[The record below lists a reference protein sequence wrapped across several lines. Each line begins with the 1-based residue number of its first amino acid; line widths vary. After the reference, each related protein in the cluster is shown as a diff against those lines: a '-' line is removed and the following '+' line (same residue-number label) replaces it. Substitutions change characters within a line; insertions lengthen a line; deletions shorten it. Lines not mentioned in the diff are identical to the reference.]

1 MTAAQGGSSLAAQ
14 TARTLA
20 IAFGVFIVIAA
31 AGIIWF
37 MMVPMARRSAEDLAA
52 LMMLSA
58 QTWTELPPQTRSAFE
73 DELVR
78 EHNLWLQ
85 ADVSTPL
92 PVHAHYYPYM
102 SFLEE
107 ALSRHS
113 GRAIHIKIT
122 NWEENWFWVELPV
135 GKRIIRVGFPQSR
148 IQVQP
153 PLAGL
158 VVLLAGIALSLL
170 TARLL
175 ARRIAGPL
183 AQLSAAAASVGQG
196 DAPGLLP
203 ESGPQELAQLA
214 RSFNRMAREVRELLA
229 NRTTLLAGISHDLRS
244 PLARMRVALEMLPPD
259 TDAKLSA
266 RLQTDLE
273 EMNRLIGTFLELA
286 RGLQREEAQDLELQ
300 EIIGQLAA
308 DIGADAARI
317 EVRDCDCRVRAGP
330 IALHRILSNLIENAV
345 RYGEGRPIT
354 VVCRQ
359 SAESVGIAVLDL
371 GPGIPQDELEA
382 VFRPF
387 HRLET
392 SRSQATGGSGLGLA
406 IARQLAD
413 ANGWHLSLHARTGGG
428 LEARLELPAPDAA
441 TATT

>member
-1 MTAAQGGSSLAAQ
+1 MTAAQGGGSLAAQ

-20 IAFGVFIVIAA
+20 IAFGVFIVIAV

-52 LMMLSA
+52 LMVLSA

-85 ADVSTPL
+85 ADMGTPL
-92 PVHAHYYPYM
+92 PVHAHYYPYIF
-102 SFLEE
+102 FLEE
-107 ALSRHS
+107 ALSNHS
-113 GRAIHIKIT
+113 GRRIHIKIT
-122 NWEENWFWVELPV
+122 DWEENWFWAELPV
-135 GKRIIRVGFPQSR
+135 GARTIRIGFPQSR
-148 IQVQP
+148 IRVQP

-183 AQLSAAAASVGQG
+183 AQFSAAAASVGQG
-196 DAPGLLP
+196 EAPGLLP

-286 RGLQREEAQDLELQ
+286 RGLESEEAQDVDLEQ
-300 EIIGQLAA
+300 MIGRLAA
-308 DIGADAARI
+308 DIGAGGAQID
-317 EVRDCDCRVRAGP
+317 VRDCSGHVRAGP
-330 IALHRILSNLIENAV
+330 IALHRILSNLSGNAV
-345 RYGEGRPIT
+345 RYGEGRQ
-354 VVCRQ
+354 V
-359 SAESVGIAVLDL
+359 
-371 GPGIPQDELEA
+371 
-382 VFRPF
+382 
-387 HRLET
+387 
-392 SRSQATGGSGLGLA
+392 A
-406 IARQLAD
+406 IV
-413 ANGWHLSLHARTGGG
+413 
-428 LEARLELPAPDAA
+428 
-441 TATT
+441 